1 MNQIRIQGVCTCV
14 PQFSY
19 EKDRRGRSVPTC
31 RYILAVQRPKSS
43 YSDYMYCVAFGERA
57 MITFQRIKKGTTVFV
72 QGHLHT
78 EEGRD
83 ANSNTGHSIT
93 VEQSD
98 YSKKKEEAIQ
108 QIQDAVKDLSDD
120 QQSEIDS
127 YIKQNIE
134 NIQKAESERTIESTL
149 QETLDYID
157 QRSLSEKEEQRKET
171 QTTETSSSSE
181 REVTSSS
188 VSEEDK
194 YHILGEDYIYENND
208 YLPVIN
214 QSNWIYMS
222 DEEKDDWLKK
232 CTPVKEDSAHSI
244 TAICT
249 DAYGYNKSWFL
260 PCRLH
265 KWITEN
271 NITAT
276 EGEYLA
282 YGTYKPSKETFYLV
296 LNDSNRTVTL
306 VTYNKNSQDF
316 SFEFAGMTES
326 EVLEM
331 KKMDANTSDTTG
343 HQEDS
348 NNTSDAGDAPLS
360 ESALNEMEKNA
371 EQNQ

>member
-1 MNQIRIQGVCTCV
+1 
-14 PQFSY
+14 
-19 EKDRRGRSVPTC
+19 
-31 RYILAVQRPKSS
+31 
-43 YSDYMYCVAFGERA
+43 
-57 MITFQRIKKGTTVFV
+57 
-72 QGHLHT
+72 
-78 EEGRD
+78 
-83 ANSNTGHSIT
+83 
-93 VEQSD
+93 
-98 YSKKKEEAIQ
+98 
-108 QIQDAVKDLSDD
+108 
-120 QQSEIDS
+120 
-127 YIKQNIE
+127 
-134 NIQKAESERTIESTL
+134 
-149 QETLDYID
+149 
-157 QRSLSEKEEQRKET
+157 
-171 QTTETSSSSE
+171 
-181 REVTSSS
+181 
-188 VSEEDK
+188 
-194 YHILGEDYIYENND
+194 
-208 YLPVIN
+208 
-214 QSNWIYMS
+214 MS

-360 ESALNEMEKNA
+360 ESALNEMEINA

>member
-1 MNQIRIQGVCTCV
+1 
-14 PQFSY
+14 
-19 EKDRRGRSVPTC
+19 
-31 RYILAVQRPKSS
+31 
-43 YSDYMYCVAFGERA
+43 
-57 MITFQRIKKGTTVFV
+57 
-72 QGHLHT
+72 
-78 EEGRD
+78 
-83 ANSNTGHSIT
+83 
-93 VEQSD
+93 
-98 YSKKKEEAIQ
+98 
-108 QIQDAVKDLSDD
+108 
-120 QQSEIDS
+120 
-127 YIKQNIE
+127 
-134 NIQKAESERTIESTL
+134 
-149 QETLDYID
+149 
-157 QRSLSEKEEQRKET
+157 
-171 QTTETSSSSE
+171 
-181 REVTSSS
+181 
-188 VSEEDK
+188 
-194 YHILGEDYIYENND
+194 
-208 YLPVIN
+208 
-214 QSNWIYMS
+214 MS

-343 HQEDS
+343 TRKIPIILLMPVMHHF
-348 NNTSDAGDAPLS
+348 
-360 ESALNEMEKNA
+360 LNLP
-371 EQNQ
+371 